1 MKRKITLTALTDLR
15 DGRFLFALCCILYGS
30 IYFGRLNLAAAI
42 TEITTTG
49 ILEKD
54 VAGLIHTVFFAVYAV
69 GQLINGFLSDRLSP
83 FSLIVVSLSGS
94 AVANL
99 VMFWAMSSSAPFW
112 CFLLIWGV
120 NGFAQSAVYP
130 TLIRLVSGVLPE
142 KMRISSGSILF
153 AAAAIGIMCSNL
165 LCAGIMK
172 VWSWEFCF
180 LMPAAFLAMLALV
193 WFVLTRKISAKT
205 LAREV
210 IQPVEE
216 EAKEETKSSGHG
228 LLYYMAVSGGFVMM
242 PAIAA
247 FYVVKE
253 SITVWSPTL
262 LTEIFSADP
271 SFTVAL
277 STVISLASIFG
288 AMLAQLVFTHW
299 LHDEMKSIAFFN
311 FSVGIGLILVLT
323 VGMKSIWAMLILLS
337 LILVLLTSV
346 NTLFM
351 GIIPLRFGRFGVV
364 STVTGLLNCIGAGG
378 CAAASYV
385 TGLVAEIG
393 GWNNTVLLWLGLTV
407 IGLLAELLL
416 IPRWMRFK
424 QM

>member
-1 MKRKITLTALTDLR
+1 MKRRLTLTALTDLR
-15 DGRFLFALCCILYGS
+15 DGRFLFALCCILYGA

-54 VAGLIHTVFFAVYAV
+54 VAGLIHTVFFIVYAG
-69 GQLINGFLSDRLSP
+69 GQLVNGFLSDRLSP
-83 FSLIVVSLSGS
+83 FSLIVVSLVGS
-94 AVANL
+94 ALSNL
-99 VMFWAMSSSAPFW
+99 VMFWAMCSSAPFW
-112 CFLLIWGV
+112 CYLVIWAV

-142 KMRISSGSILF
+142 KMRVSAGSILF
-153 AAAAIGIMCSNL
+153 AAAAVGIMSSNL

-172 VWSWEFCF
+172 IWSWEFCF
-180 LMPAAFLAMLALV
+180 LMPAAVLAILAGI

-205 LAREV
+205 MTREV
-210 IQPVEE
+210 VAPVEE
-216 EAKEETKSSGHG
+216 KAEEKKSSGHG
-228 LLYYMAVSGGFVMM
+228 LIYYMAVSGGFVMM

-253 SITVWSPTL
+253 SVTVWSPTL

-271 SFTVAL
+271 SFTVAI

-288 AMLAQLVFTHW
+288 AMLAQFVFMHW

-311 FSVGIGLILVLT
+311 FVVGIGLILVLT

-351 GIIPLRFGRFGVV
+351 GIIPLRFGRHGVV
-364 STVTGLLNCIGAGG
+364 STVTGLLNCVGAGG

-393 GWNNTVLLWLGLTV
+393 GWNNTILLWLGLTV
-407 IGLLAELLL
+407 IGLLAEILL

-424 QM
+424 RM